1 MNDFSYD
8 IKQNIAV
15 LSTKGNW
22 ALELNLVSWGNRTP
36 TLDLR
41 RWNED
46 HTKMSKGLSLTKD
59 ELEAIAKFV
68 NEGGV
73 A

>member
-1 MNDFSYD
+1 MNDFSYS
-8 IKQNIAV
+8 IEQNLAT
-15 LSTKGNW
+15 LSVKGSW

-68 NEGGV
+68 NEGNI

>member
-8 IKQNIAV
+8 IKQNVAV

-22 ALELNLVSWGNRTP
+22 ALELNLISWGNRTP

-68 NEGGV
+68 NEGNI